1 MRKEVCY
8 MDIKGLR
15 ILSLA
20 LTGAGALLTI
30 ATSVVSD
37 KLLDGKITD
46 AANKA
51 VAKALSSKTGE
62 S

>member
-1 MRKEVCY
+1 